1 MLTHGQIVKVM
12 KEIADSFLTAQR
24 MDRDDRYRKKENPRY
39 WHESEYESVLSTVT
53 KLFGAGLIDT
63 ETEKFLR
70 DLATLTFYP
79 NIKKDL

>member
-1 MLTHGQIVKVM
+1 MLNHEQIVKVM
-12 KEIADSFLTAQR
+12 KEIATSFITAQT
-24 MDRDDRYRKKENPRY
+24 MDRDDRYRKEDPHF
-39 WHESEYESVLSTVT
+39 WHKTEYESVLSTVT